1 MKTIFFDNDGT
12 LVDTETIYFEA
23 TKAILK
29 EVDIDMSKEWFIDF
43 VLRKN
48 CSSWKLLEGRGFSD
62 KEVEF
67 LKKKRNNYYAKLLKK
82 DVQLLPE
89 VLETL
94 EKLYGKVK
102 MGVVTSSRK
111 QHFEIILE
119 KTGIARFFEF
129 FVVNEDVK
137 NEKPNPE
144 PYLLALKR
152 SGSKP
157 SECLAIE
164 DTEKGVL
171 SAKGAGIACYAVPT
185 KLSTSHDFSSSDG
198 VLSSFREVLQLI

>member
-29 EVDIDMSKEWFIDF
+29 ELDVDMTRDWFIEYA
-43 VLRKN
+43 LKKN
-48 CSSWKLLEGRGFSD
+48 YSAWSLLEGRNFSA
-62 KEVEF
+62 EEIETF
-67 LKKKRNNYYAKLLKK
+67 KKKRNHYYAELLKK
-82 DVQLLPE
+82 KVQLLPG

-94 EKLYGKVK
+94 EKLYGRVK
-102 MGVVTSSRK
+102 MAVVTSSRK
-111 QHFEIILE
+111 HHFEIILE
-119 KTGIARFFEF
+119 KTGISHFFDF

-137 NEKPNPE
+137 NEKPHPE

-152 SGSKP
+152 SGSNP
-157 SECLAIE
+157 LDCLAIE

-171 SAKGAGIACYAVPT
+171 SAKAAGIACYAIPT
-185 KLSTSHDFSSSDG
+185 ELTKSHDFSQSDG
-198 VLSSFREVLQLI
+198 ILNSFTEVSKLV